1 MPALPDLPPTVR
13 ILSDAE
19 SDRLKRLNP
28 GLWADP
34 ESKCITCFR
43 KGSFKSRSGEQV
55 ECNCVDQWVLHRF
68 LLNAGIGLHYQ
79 RLDWDD
85 LDSQV
90 SEGIQVAVMEYAQS
104 AQQFINAGLGMI
116 ISGTPGTGKTL
127 LAVLLLKNL
136 LRQGYDCYFT
146 QFNQMLDDYSSGWRD
161 KDDKEWFVRRI
172 TNARVLVVDDI
183 GRESKG
189 RDNVATPMFD
199 QVIRSRVA
207 NARPTIITT
216 NYSKEEMQSGYGPN
230 VMSLL
235 AERSI
240 EHSLQGP
247 DYRPK
252 ANVRTT
258 TEVMS
263 GVVRP
268 VVLA

>member
-1 MPALPDLPPTVR
+1 MSVLPPIPPTVR
-13 ILSDAE
+13 ILSDEE

-34 ESKCITCFR
+34 ETKCLTCFK
-43 KGSFKSRSGEQV
+43 KGAFKARSGDQV
-55 ECNCVDQWVLHRF
+55 ECNCAEQWVLHRF

-85 LDSQV
+85 LDPQV
-90 SEGIQVAVMEYAQS
+90 SAAIQVAVLEYADS

-127 LAVLLLKNL
+127 LAVLLLKAL
-136 LRQGYDCYFT
+136 LKQGYDGYFT

-161 KDDKEWFVRRI
+161 RSDKDWFLRRV
-172 TNARVLVVDDI
+172 TNAGVLVIDDI

-189 RDNVATPMFD
+189 RENVTTPMFD

-216 NYSKEEMQSGYGPN
+216 NFTKEEMQSGYGPN

-240 EHSLQGP
+240 DHTLNGL
-247 DYRPK
+247 DYRPR
-252 ANVRTT
+252 ANERTVD
-258 TEVMS
+258 EIKS
-263 GVVRP
+263 GVARP
-268 VVLA
+268 MALA